1 MEMTEN
7 DDRMMN
13 GHDDGMMFE
22 LKKVEMARMMMMVD
36 VLEKEMIETVGQVT

>member
-22 LKKVEMARMMMMVD
+22 LKMFELRKVEMARMMMN
-36 VLEKEMIETVGQVT
+36 VLEKEMIETVG